1 MCWSLPVSI
10 AFAVLE
16 GLGLAFLCWRCFFK
30 AAANELE
37 RQQRHVLP
45 LLLSIFLIEVLE
57 SFLWAPSTALR
68 PIAEASREGC
78 TARNMVL
85 TRAVAVVILTQPFI
99 LVWAARHTGDRDN
112 MQLLYVSQVLAAITT
127 VLLFAALLQ
136 GEILEEQLLDIANSD
151 FRGAYGFASCSWVGE
166 HGHIHWVWKMAHV
179 PYAPLAY
186 AYLLFTVS
194 ALFARPLHVTSGPL
208 AVMLATWAVLA
219 IAIGGMEAASVWCWT
234 AIGLHA
240 YFVAH
245 PYVIARIAP
254 AMLAQDLLGQD
265 LDRPLRLR

>member
-16 GLGLAFLCWRCFFK
+16 GLGLAFLCWRCFLK
-30 AAANELE
+30 AAASELE
-37 RQQRHVLP
+37 RRQRQVLP
-45 LLLSIFLIEVLE
+45 LLLSIFLIVVIE
-57 SFLWAPSTALR
+57 SFMWAPSTALR
-68 PIAEASREGC
+68 PIAEASRKGC
-78 TARNMVL
+78 TARNQLL
-85 TRAVAVVILTQPFI
+85 TQFAAVVILTQPVI

-136 GEILEEQLLDIANSD
+136 GEILEEKLLDISHSD
-151 FRGAYGFASCSWVGE
+151 FRGAFGFSSCSWIGE
-166 HGHIHWVWKMAHV
+166 HGHIHWVWKMANV

-186 AYLLFTVS
+186 AYLVFAVS

-219 IAIGGMEAASVWCWT
+219 IAIGGMEASSVWCWSPLGCMPT
-234 AIGLHA
+234 SS
-240 YFVAH
+240 
-245 PYVIARIAP
+245 RTP
-254 AMLAQDLLGQD
+254 A
-265 LDRPLRLR
+265 